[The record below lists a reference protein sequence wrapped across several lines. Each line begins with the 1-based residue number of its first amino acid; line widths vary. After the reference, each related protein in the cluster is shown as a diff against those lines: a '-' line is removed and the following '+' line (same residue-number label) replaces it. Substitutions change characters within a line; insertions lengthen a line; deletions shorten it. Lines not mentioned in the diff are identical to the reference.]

1 MVGNTGTAGGAT
13 LYRVPISLSSLT
25 GAVYSAATGL
35 NSTEHAFPSPVSEFC
50 NGACASNGTETTSGT
65 DYVFFS
71 VNRGAKTG
79 CTNAAGN
86 GCILS
91 YNVSNPSAVS
101 QAGIGLNVATP
112 GTNGCWATSGIIIDN
127 SSTASG
133 ASQIYFANLNGNTAG
148 GPTGATS
155 SNCTVGTAANMDA
168 VQAAQSSP

>member
-1 MVGNTGTAGGAT
+1 M
-13 LYRVPISLSSLT
+13 S
-25 GAVYSAATGL
+25 
-35 NSTEHAFPSPVSEFC
+35 
-50 NGACASNGTETTSGT
+50 
-65 DYVFFS
+65 
-71 VNRGAKTG
+71 G
-79 CTNAAGN
+79 CTTAAGN

-101 QAGIGLNVATP
+101 QAGSGLNVATP

-127 SSTASG
+127 SSTTSG
-133 ASQIYFANLNGNTAG
+133 ASQIYFENLNGNTAG